1 MAWRRLKPS
10 VLLSDRKDETELVRT
25 RVTQGMLS
33 EEHDRVD
40 ILLCVLTQKYIKL
53 WDAIIRKL
61 LSETETELV
70 VARG

>member
-33 EEHDRVD
+33 EEHDRAD